1 MSLLFHSPEFLSLL
15 AVTVTVYYTFPRARL
30 YLLALANA
38 LFYAVAGLP
47 WLGLFVAMA
56 LLTYLASKRAQPD
69 LGPSARRW
77 VWLGVTANLL
87 NLGFFKYTNFV
98 FQSLNRY
105 LHLTAD
111 SKLISVILPIGISFY
126 TFQLIAYLV
135 DVGRGRQRPSRSFL
149 EFWVF
154 ISFFAHLVA
163 GPIMRAKDFLPQV
176 ENADQVR
183 FNTGEF
189 KYGLYLLL
197 MGMAKKVILADTLA
211 PLADSRF
218 AAGTSIGALSAW
230 VAAYLFTFQI
240 YFDFSAY
247 SDMAL
252 GIGHLFGFRLTQ
264 NFFTPYLS
272 DGPREFWQRWHVTL
286 STWIRDYV
294 YIPLGGSRVKV
305 PRQLFNLILAMTLS
319 GLWHGAAWT
328 FAAWGLYHGVLAAV
342 ERLYRKHVETPVA
355 GTGLG
360 RRVVTSWVYRAASV
374 FAWFHLTVIGWVFFR
389 APTITQALVMIKHMV
404 LLRPLGFSYSELAMV
419 GFAGL
424 LFIGHALERVVR
436 EHEVR
441 VHDVWRRLVPTPARA
456 LFYAAAVVLVATFM
470 KGKEAAFIYFRF

>member
-1 MSLLFHSPEFLSLL
+1 MLFHSPEFLAFL
-15 AVTVTVYYTFPRARL
+15 AVTAGAYHALPRARL

-77 VWLGVTANLL
+77 VWIGVTANLL
-87 NLGFFKYTNFV
+87 NLGFFKYTNFI
-98 FQSLNRY
+98 FQSLGRY
-105 LHLTAD
+105 LHLGID
-111 SKLISVILPIGISFY
+111 SKLVLVVLPIGISFY

-135 DVGRGRQRPSRSFL
+135 DVGRGKQRPSRSFL

-176 ENADQVR
+176 ERTSRIRLAAGQFR
-183 FNTGEF
+183 
-189 KYGLYLLL
+189 YGLYLLL
-197 MGMAKKVILADTLA
+197 MGMAKKVILADTIA
-211 PLADSRF
+211 PLVDSRF
-218 AAGTSIGALSAW
+218 AAGTTIGAVSAW
-230 VAAYLFTFQI
+230 AAAYLFAFQI

-252 GIGHLFGFRLTQ
+252 GIGHLFGYQLTQ

-272 DGPREFWQRWHVTL
+272 DGPREFWRRWHVTL

-294 YIPLGGSRVKV
+294 YIPLGGSRARV
-305 PRQLFNLILAMTLS
+305 PRQLFNLVLAMTLS

-328 FAAWGLYHGVLAAV
+328 FVAWGAYHGVLAAV
-342 ERLYRKHVETPVA
+342 ERLYRRHVEAPLAATRA
-355 GTGLG
+355 GG
-360 RRVVTSWVYRAASV
+360 RLVGSWAYRAVSIFV
-374 FAWFHLTVIGWVFFR
+374 WFHLTVIGWVFFR
-389 APTITQALVMIKHMV
+389 SPTIIQALVMIKHM
-404 LLRPLGFSYSELAMV
+404 LFLRPLGFSPAELKLI
-419 GFAGL
+419 GL
-424 LFIGHALERVVR
+424 AVLLYLAHGAEHLIRANEANLHAA
-436 EHEVR
+436 
-441 VHDVWRRLVPTPARA
+441 WRRAVPAPARA
-456 LFYAAAVVLVATFM
+456 LVYTAAVVLISVFM
-470 KGKEAAFIYFRF
+470 KGRAASFIYFRF

>member
-1 MSLLFHSPEFLSLL
+1 MLFHSPEFLSLL
-15 AVTVTVYYTFPRARL
+15 LVTAAAFYAFPRARL
-30 YLLALANA
+30 YLLALANGV
-38 LFYAVAGLP
+38 FYGAAGLP
-47 WLGLFVAMA
+47 WLALFVGMS
-56 LLTYLASKRAQPD
+56 LLTYVASKRAQPD
-69 LGPSARRW
+69 FGRSARRW
-77 VWLGVTANLL
+77 VWLGVVANLL
-87 NLGFFKYTNFV
+87 NLGFFKYTNLL
-98 FQSLNRY
+98 FQSVNGF
-105 LHLTAD
+105 LHFAPD
-111 SKLISVILPIGISFY
+111 GKLLSIVLPIGISFY
-126 TFQLIAYLV
+126 TFQLVAYLV
-135 DVGRGRQRPSRSFL
+135 DVARGEQAPSRSFL

-154 ISFFAHLVA
+154 IAFFAQIIA

-176 ENADQVR
+176 ERTVAIR
-183 FNTGEF
+183 FNSSDF
-189 KYGLYLLL
+189 KYGVYLLL
-197 MGMAKKVILADTLA
+197 IGLAKKVILADTIA

-218 AAGTSIGALSAW
+218 AAGTAIGGLSAW
-230 VAAYLFTFQI
+230 VAAYLFAFQI

-252 GIGHLFGFRLTQ
+252 GIGRLFGYRLTQ

-272 DGPREFWQRWHVTL
+272 GGPREFWQRWHVTL

-294 YIPLGGSRVKV
+294 YFPLGGSRVKV

-319 GLWHGAAWT
+319 GVWHGAAWT

-342 ERLYRKHVETPVA
+342 ERLYRKHVEAPVA
-355 GTGLG
+355 ATGLG

-374 FAWFHLTVIGWVFFR
+374 FAWFHLTVVGWVFFR

-424 LFIGHALERVVR
+424 LYVGHALERVVR
-436 EHEVR
+436 EHEVGL
-441 VHDVWRRLVPTPARA
+441 HDAWRRLVPTPARA
-456 LFYAAAVVLVATFM
+456 LFYAAAVALVAIFM